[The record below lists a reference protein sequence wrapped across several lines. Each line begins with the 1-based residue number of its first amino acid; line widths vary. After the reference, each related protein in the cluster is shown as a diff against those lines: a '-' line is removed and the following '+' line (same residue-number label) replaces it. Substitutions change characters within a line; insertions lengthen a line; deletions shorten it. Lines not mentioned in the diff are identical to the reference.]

1 MINHPGRSMKSTT
14 IKVFIG
20 FLIGAVSV
28 GGFAVANTPSVPVVK
43 ACMDNK
49 SKALFVSSNGSCAKG
64 RTAIDIG
71 ATGANVKSI
80 AQLVSPSVVSIE
92 VNSAAGGG
100 TGSGSIIRTTS
111 SISYIVTNNHVIED
125 AATGGTIDVELN
137 NGEVLAGTIVGRD
150 SEYDLAVVSVKKG
163 NLPVITQ
170 GDSSAV
176 AVGDAVVAF
185 GSPLGLSGTVTS
197 GIISA
202 LNRPVTPAPTGS
214 TSITSYIDAIQTDAA
229 INPGNSGGPLVDS
242 QGRIVGVNSVIIS
255 LGTGST
261 AGNIG
266 LGFSIPFNQARRII
280 NEIIETGKSTKPI
293 FGVSFDS
300 TFTGTGAKISALTSG
315 KGAEKAGIP
324 VGSIVKTIDGYK
336 INDAV
341 SAIVRIRSKAPGD
354 KVTVVVE
361 LVGGTLKTFIVT
373 LDSAPSL

>member
-1 MINHPGRSMKSTT
+1 MKSTVV
-14 IKVFIG
+14 KVFVG

-49 SKALFVSSNGSCAKG
+49 SKALFVSANGSCAKG

-71 ATGANVKSI
+71 ATGANIKSI
-80 AQLVSPSVVSIE
+80 AQLVSPSVVSLA
-92 VNSAAGGG
+92 VNSAVGGG
-100 TGSGSIIRTTS
+100 TGSGSVIRTNST
-111 SISYIVTNNHVIED
+111 ISYIVTNNHVIEN

-137 NGEVLAGTIVGRD
+137 NGEVLTGTIVGRD

-163 NLPVITQ
+163 NLPVIAQ

-176 AVGDAVVAF
+176 SIGDAVVAF

-202 LNRPVTPAPTGS
+202 LNRPVTTGS
-214 TSITSYIDAIQTDAA
+214 TSIASYIDAIQTDAA

-242 QGRIVGVNSVIIS
+242 QGRIVGVNSAIAT
-255 LGTGST
+255 LGSGS
-261 AGNIG
+261 ASGNIG
-266 LGFSIPFNQARRII
+266 LGFSIPFNQAKRII
-280 NEIIETGKSTKPI
+280 NEIIATGKSTKPI

-300 TFTGTGAKISALTSG
+300 TFTGAGAKIGALTAG

-324 VGSIVKTIDGYK
+324 VNSIIKSIDGFK
-336 INDAV
+336 INNAV
-341 SAIVRIRSKAPGD
+341 SAIVRIRAKAPGD
-354 KVTVVVE
+354 QVTVIVE
-361 LVGGTLKTFIVT
+361 LPNGTSKTYTVT

>member
-1 MINHPGRSMKSTT
+1 MIEHPRSSMKSTT
-14 IKVFIG
+14 IKVLIG

-43 ACMDNK
+43 ACVDNK

-111 SISYIVTNNHVIED
+111 SISYIVTNNHVIEG

-137 NGEVLAGTIVGRD
+137 NGDVLVGTIVGRD

-176 AVGDAVVAF
+176 AIGDAVVAF

-202 LNRPVTPAPTGS
+202 LNRPVTTGS

-242 QGRIVGVNSVIIS
+242 QGRIVGVNSAIAS

-261 AGNIG
+261 VGSIG
-266 LGFSIPFNQARRII
+266 LGFSIPFNQAKRII

-293 FGVSFDS
+293 LGVSFDA
-300 TFTGTGAKISALTSG
+300 TFTGTGAKIGALTAG

-324 VGSIVKTIDGYK
+324 VNSIIKTIDGYK
-336 INDAV
+336 ISDAV
-341 SAIVRIRSKAPGD
+341 SAIVRIRAKAPGD

>member
-1 MINHPGRSMKSTT
+1 MKSTT
-14 IKVFIG
+14 IKVLIG

-49 SKALFVSSNGSCAKG
+49 SKALFVSTNGSCAKG

-80 AQLVSPSVVSIE
+80 AQLVSPSVVSLE
-92 VNSAAGGG
+92 VNSLAGGG

-111 SISYIVTNNHVIED
+111 SISYIVTNNHVIEG

-137 NGEVLAGTIVGRD
+137 NGDVLVGTIVGRD

-176 AVGDAVVAF
+176 AIGDAVVAF

-202 LNRPVTPAPTGS
+202 LNRPVTTGS

-242 QGRIVGVNSVIIS
+242 QGRIVGVNSAIAS

-261 AGNIG
+261 VGNIG
-266 LGFSIPFNQARRII
+266 LGFSIPFNQAKRII

-361 LVGGTLKTFIVT
+361 LIGGTLKTFIVT

>member
-1 MINHPGRSMKSTT
+1 MKSTT
-14 IKVFIG
+14 IKVLIG

-43 ACMDNK
+43 ACVDNK

-111 SISYIVTNNHVIED
+111 SISYIVTNNHVIEG

-137 NGEVLAGTIVGRD
+137 NGDVLVGTIVGRD

-176 AVGDAVVAF
+176 AIGDAVVAF

-202 LNRPVTPAPTGS
+202 LNRPVTTGS

-242 QGRIVGVNSVIIS
+242 QGRIVGVNSAIAS
-255 LGTGST
+255 LGSGST
-261 AGNIG
+261 VGSIG
-266 LGFSIPFNQARRII
+266 LGFSIPFNQAKRII

-293 FGVSFDS
+293 LGVSFDAA
-300 TFTGTGAKISALTSG
+300 FTGTGAKIAALTAG
-315 KGAEKAGIP
+315 KGAEKAGVP
-324 VGSIVKTIDGYK
+324 VNSIIKTIDGYK
-336 INDAV
+336 ISDAV
-341 SAIVRIRSKAPGD
+341 SAIVRIRAKAPGD

>member
-1 MINHPGRSMKSTT
+1 MKSTT
-14 IKVFIG
+14 IKVLIG

-43 ACMDNK
+43 ACVDNK

-111 SISYIVTNNHVIED
+111 SISYIVTNNHVIEG

-137 NGEVLAGTIVGRD
+137 NGDVLVGTIVGRD

-176 AVGDAVVAF
+176 AIGDAVVAF

-202 LNRPVTPAPTGS
+202 LNRPVTTGS

-242 QGRIVGVNSVIIS
+242 QGRIIGVNSAIAS
-255 LGTGST
+255 LGSGST
-261 AGNIG
+261 VGSIG
-266 LGFSIPFNQARRII
+266 LGFSIPFNQAKRII

-293 FGVSFDS
+293 LGVSFDA
-300 TFTGTGAKISALTSG
+300 TFTGTGAKIAALTAG

-324 VGSIVKTIDGYK
+324 VNSIIKTIDGYK
-336 INDAV
+336 ISDAV

>member
-43 ACMDNK
+43 ACVDNK

-92 VNSAAGGG
+92 VNSIAGGSN
-100 TGSGSIIRTTS
+100 GSGSIIRTTS

-137 NGEVLAGTIVGRD
+137 NGDVLVGTIVGRD

-202 LNRPVTPAPTGS
+202 LNRPVTTGS

-242 QGRIVGVNSVIIS
+242 QGRIIGVNSAIAS

-261 AGNIG
+261 VGSIG
-266 LGFSIPFNQARRII
+266 LGFSIPFNQAKRII

-293 FGVSFDS
+293 LGVSFDA
-300 TFTGTGAKISALTSG
+300 TFTGTGAKIGALTAG

-324 VGSIVKTIDGYK
+324 VNSIIKTIDGYK
-336 INDAV
+336 ISDAV
-341 SAIVRIRSKAPGD
+341 SAIVRIRAKAPGD

>member
-1 MINHPGRSMKSTT
+1 MKSTT
-14 IKVFIG
+14 IKVLIG

-43 ACMDNK
+43 ACVDNK
-49 SKALFVSSNGSCAKG
+49 TKALFVSSNGSCAKG

-111 SISYIVTNNHVIED
+111 SISYIVTNNHVIEG

-137 NGEVLAGTIVGRD
+137 NGDVLVGTIVGRD

-176 AVGDAVVAF
+176 AIGDAVVAF

-202 LNRPVTPAPTGS
+202 LNRPVTTGS

-242 QGRIVGVNSVIIS
+242 QGRIVGVNSAIAS
-255 LGTGST
+255 LGSGST
-261 AGNIG
+261 VGSIG
-266 LGFSIPFNQARRII
+266 LGFSIPFNQAKRII

-293 FGVSFDS
+293 LGVSFDAA
-300 TFTGTGAKISALTSG
+300 FTGTGAKIAALTAG
-315 KGAEKAGIP
+315 KGAEKAGVP
-324 VGSIVKTIDGYK
+324 VNSIIKTIDGYK
-336 INDAV
+336 ISDAV
-341 SAIVRIRSKAPGD
+341 SAIVRIRAKAPGD